1 MTLIIDR
8 NRQFENTGN
17 GLESGVWLFEQFVMM
32 ENVMF
37 EAKVSYSV
45 ANNSETIR
53 GGGPGGIDLY
63 FASYDVEDAEVFD
76 IIICDD
82 EGNQLTPSDEDLA
95 AMKAAVLE
103 AFANVHDAVI
113 EFENECAV
121 DRLHR

>member
-1 MTLIIDR
+1 MTLII
-8 NRQFENTGN
+8 NRKQENTGN

-45 ANNSETIR
+45 ANTSEMIR
-53 GGGPGGIDLY
+53 GGGPGGVDL
-63 FASYDVEDAEVFD
+63 FFPGYDVEDAEVFD
-76 IIICDD
+76 VVICDD
-82 EGNQLTPSDEDLA
+82 EGNTVTPSDEDLA

-103 AFANVHDAVI
+103 AFANVHDRVI